1 MTAKEALALLKM
13 QLKPTEQNKEA
24 IKVLEDIIN
33 LHKIHI
39 DDEPTYT
46 LDHLFGSV
54 NNDLDNLCIRYKNIE
69 EEE

>member
-24 IKVLEDIIN
+24 FKVLDDLVN
-33 LHKIHI
+33 
-39 DDEPTYT
+39 DEPEYT

-54 NNDLDNLCIRYKNIE
+54 DNDLDNLCIRYENIE
-69 EEE
+69 EE